1 MIVFVSTASHKYTHE
16 PVAKQFSFVKQVA
29 YPVLLARRRLPHAT
43 YIFSDFD
50 RLNFWQLEVA
60 AGVFSQLRN
69 AGCRCLNDP
78 ASAQDRLTLL
88 QQLSGGELNTFSAW
102 PAIDAELVDKFPVF
116 VRTIRAHR
124 GNLTDLIETP
134 QALQAEL
141 KSLVASGMPL
151 SDLMIAEFRAEPLFD
166 DVYRKL
172 AAYRVG
178 DKLFHAPS
186 VHERN
191 WTAKYGELGIAGA
204 DAYRSDLD
212 IITSNPFEDTLMKAF
227 DLANVEYG
235 RVDFGLVGGRPEIY
249 EINTNPCMDGF
260 GNFEHPF
267 EDRRTASEF
276 SENEYIEALT
286 EIDGSKG
293 PSVKIMRPEAFA
305 PRSKLN
311 RLLPGYQWT
320 P

>member
-1 MIVFVSTASHKYTHE
+1 MIVFVSTTSHRYAHK
-16 PVAKQFSFVKQVA
+16 PVAKHLSFVKQIT

-43 YIFSDFD
+43 YVFSDFD

-60 AGVFSQLRN
+60 ANVFSQLRD
-69 AGCRCLNDP
+69 AGCRCINDP
-78 ASAQDRLTLL
+78 AKAQDRLTLL
-88 QQLSGGELNTFSAW
+88 EQLSGDGRNTFSVW
-102 PAIDAELVDKFPVF
+102 PAIDAERVDKFPVF

-124 GNLTDLIETP
+124 GNLTDLIESP
-134 QALQAEL
+134 AALRTEL
-141 KSLVASGMPL
+141 DALVASGKPL
-151 SDLMIAEFRAEPLFD
+151 SDLMIAEYRAEPLFD

-178 DKLFHAPS
+178 DRIFHAPS

-204 DAYRSDLD
+204 DAYRTDLD
-212 IITSNPFEDTLMKAF
+212 IMRSNPFEDTLMKAF
-227 DLANVEYG
+227 ELANVEYG
-235 RVDFGLVGGRPEIY
+235 RIDFGLVGGHPEIY

-267 EDRRTASEF
+267 EDRRIASEF
-276 SENEYIEALT
+276 SETAYIDALT
-286 EIDGSKG
+286 AINGPKGS
-293 PSVKIMRPEAFA
+293 SVPIRRPEAFT
-305 PRSKLN
+305 PRSRLN
-311 RLLPGYQWT
+311 RLIPGYQWT